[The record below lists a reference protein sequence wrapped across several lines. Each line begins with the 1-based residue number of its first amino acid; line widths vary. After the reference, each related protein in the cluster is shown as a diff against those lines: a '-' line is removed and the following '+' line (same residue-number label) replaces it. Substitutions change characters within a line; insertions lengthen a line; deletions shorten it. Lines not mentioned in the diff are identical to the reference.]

1 MTFDII
7 LGILLSVFIINGI
20 KKGAISMVFRFCSF
34 LLSIFLMPYVNP
46 IIEKILVGKS
56 KIVIYIVSFVVLYTF
71 LNFLAYFIEKFID
84 SVHLGGINKL
94 IGAILG
100 AIIAFSISFLLIVVM
115 LFFPKSEKVQN
126 ILDTSYAVYYI
137 SINTKSFNKYFPE
150 KIEKKLD
157 DLNMKNQ
164 NIKLK
169 QEIYNNI
176 KKGVNS
182 NEN

>member
-7 LGILLSVFIINGI
+7 LAILLAVFIIGGI
-20 KKGAISMVFRFCSF
+20 KKGAIAMIFRLCSF
-34 LLSIFLMPYVNP
+34 LLSIFLIPYINP
-46 IIEKILVGKS
+46 LVEKVLVGKNR
-56 KIVIYIVSFVVLYTF
+56 VLIYIVSFIVLYTF

-84 SVHLGGINKL
+84 SVHLGGVNKL

-100 AIIAFSISFLLIVVM
+100 AIIAFSISFLIIVVM
-115 LFFPKSEKVQN
+115 LFFPKSEKIQN

-157 DLNMKNQ
+157 DLNIKNQ

-182 NEN
+182 NED

>member
-1 MTFDII
+1 
-7 LGILLSVFIINGI
+7 
-20 KKGAISMVFRFCSF
+20 
-34 LLSIFLMPYVNP
+34 
-46 IIEKILVGKS
+46 
-56 KIVIYIVSFVVLYTF
+56 
-71 LNFLAYFIEKFID
+71 
-84 SVHLGGINKL
+84 
-94 IGAILG
+94 
-100 AIIAFSISFLLIVVM
+100 M

>member
-1 MTFDII
+1 MTIDII

-56 KIVIYIVSFVVLYTF
+56 KIVIYIVSF
-71 LNFLAYFIEKFID
+71 IEKFID

-100 AIIAFSISFLLIVVM
+100 AIIAFSISFLIIVVM